1 MTIIQLQYFQA
12 VCDTG
17 NIKTASA
24 QLHVSQ
30 PAVSNSI
37 RNLEQ
42 ELHLTLL
49 TRTPKGTVPTED
61 GLNFLHSVKDLL
73 FHFEQ
78 LYQIAADISASH
90 QKLRCGISP
99 MVGSCIFPHIYNEY
113 HKHYPEIQ
121 VEMITEKGIYSL
133 YDMLQKDQL
142 DVLLVPG
149 LDIPETFASCV
160 IREERLLFC
169 ISQKYMS
176 GCQDM
181 ITAVELS
188 KIPLVIMPPGH
199 LQHKLVM
206 NFFQSNHLEPNVLLY
221 THQLN
226 VIRNFITAGT
236 AGGFLYDS
244 YVADGLPSDLMTFDI
259 HMPRIPFT
267 LVWKKEGYLFSSAKD
282 FIHTVKS
289 YS

>member
-30 PAVSNSI
+30 PAVSN
-37 RNLEQ
+37 
-42 ELHLTLL
+42 
-49 TRTPKGTVPTED
+49 PKGTVPTED
-61 GLNFLHSVKDLL
+61 GLNFFHSVKDLL

-113 HKHYPEIQ
+113 HKRYPEIQ

-149 LDIPETFASCV
+149 LDIPETFASYV
-160 IREERLLFC
+160 IREEQLLFC

-176 GCQDM
+176 GCQDT

-206 NFFQSNHLEPNVLLY
+206 NLFQSNHLEPNVLLY

>member
-1 MTIIQLQYFQA
+1 MRWPE
-12 VCDTG
+12 
-17 NIKTASA
+17 S
-24 QLHVSQ
+24 VSYT
-30 PAVSNSI
+30 
-37 RNLEQ
+37 
-42 ELHLTLL
+42 HLDVYN
-49 TRTPKGTVPTED
+49 RQ
-61 GLNFLHSVKDLL
+61 LL

-113 HKHYPEIQ
+113 HKRYPEIQ

-149 LDIPETFASCV
+149 LDIPETFASYV

-176 GCQDM
+176 GCQDT

-206 NFFQSNHLEPNVLLY
+206 NFFQSNHLEPNVDVY
-221 THQLN
+221 KRQ
-226 VIRNFITAGT
+226 IQFQA
-236 AGGFLYDS
+236 Y
-244 YVADGLPSDLMTFDI
+244 
-259 HMPRIPFT
+259 
-267 LVWKKEGYLFSSAKD
+267 LVHYRHSIQ
-282 FIHTVKS
+282 FIHSRKPKDSRCVLPHFICFLI
-289 YS
+289 